1 MPHKSILLAFKTSS
15 LLAFATTAAA
25 ITAHLAPQRLS
36 ERLSECPQNDNYNG
50 RECVCD
56 RGFERTREGCVEP
69 TTTVRCGRNEV
80 PNSRGGC
87 DCDRGSEMTQ
97 KCGASTLL
105 ARICLLAGVAA
116 LVLAL

>member
-1 MPHKSILLAFKTSS
+1 MPHKSIMLAA
-15 LLAFATTAAA
+15 AFAAMAAA
-25 ITAHLAPQRLS
+25 NPAPGIDLSLQRLS
-36 ERLSECPQNDNYNG
+36 ERLESEGPKNENYNG

-87 DCDRGSEMTQ
+87 GEGWLRLRTGPYHLPNSLISLMVGEGKGGGRG
-97 KCGASTLL
+97 
-105 ARICLLAGVAA
+105 V
-116 LVLAL
+116 